1 MISGVFFRMAS
12 TAGFEPA
19 TARLEGVCS
28 IQLSYVDI
36 LAPNNNTKLSF
47 RFQQLFCFFCK
58 THERI
63 LKQNLF
69 HHADMQT
76 DFLCEIVKRYII
88 HISMSEI
95 IIHIHHTR
103 YRESLNSLS
112 CFIVHLSIMHLL
124 QKPYTS

>member
-1 MISGVFFRMAS
+1 MAS

-88 HISMSEI
+88 HISMAEI